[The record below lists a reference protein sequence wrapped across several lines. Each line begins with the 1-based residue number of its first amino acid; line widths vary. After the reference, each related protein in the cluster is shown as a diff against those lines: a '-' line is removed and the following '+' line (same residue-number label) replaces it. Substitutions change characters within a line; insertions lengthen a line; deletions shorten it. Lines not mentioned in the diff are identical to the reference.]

1 MSVNGLGV
9 DELCLDSSKPSSK
22 RSIST
27 WKQGFWSRR
36 CVTAAGPAGSAA
48 QAATLVTA
56 AALKP
61 WAVDSLTHTNK
72 NLDDGTFCK
81 DLERAES
88 FVKAANGV

>member
-1 MSVNGLGV
+1 
-9 DELCLDSSKPSSK
+9 
-22 RSIST
+22 
-27 WKQGFWSRR
+27 
-36 CVTAAGPAGSAA
+36 
-48 QAATLVTA
+48 VTA